1 MKISAVLQHDEEDC
15 GAACM
20 AMIAGY
26 YGLKLPLAKFRNLM
40 CFSNNGTSVYDIV
53 QVAESLNFN
62 AMPLKGNFENLLES
76 IQKKEVHLPCIV
88 LVKSEVFFHFI
99 VVYKV
104 TSKLIYYIDPAE
116 GYCKISHRQ
125 FASVYENV
133 IIELQPNE
141 LFIKQKHSSNTGKII
156 KKCLNQNRKGI
167 IFLFVNSVLITFLG
181 IVASIV
187 VATAMGYLV
196 ESQENSLKS
205 VDILKNVYDI
215 KFIIILCL
223 IFCAKLVV
231 ELIQNVIF
239 SFAASRIEADMLRN
253 FYDKLLITPLDTIKR
268 RKSGE
273 LIARFTDIRKF
284 NNYIIHTLTSGISN
298 IVFLMGFG
306 IVLFVVS
313 PTLLFVLLIVGVSL
327 FIVTSMF
334 HGKIKKRSLDVLNN
348 NAKIVDD
355 IEQSLCGIELIK
367 GLALEEKKKENFFC
381 DLKKYSESLRKFM
394 VMGSSHNSI
403 IEFLSEV
410 GNYIVLCLGTIL
422 CINGKIQ
429 IDHLILFYLVFTYF
443 MSSLSRLV
451 YLQPEIAEIKTIFS
465 RMEDIGEC
473 ENESVGDFKNNIDV
487 ITSIQADNITYGYTP
502 WKKIIENLSFEINEG
517 EKILL
522 TGPNGGGKSTLAHL
536 ISADYQVQTGEIK
549 YNGISEVN
557 RESIK
562 NNITYVNQ
570 EVYLFHDSLYNNLVF
585 GCTNVEYEKMM
596 QVCELTGV
604 REIIESFTEG
614 LAHILSA
621 GGKDLSGGQRQKI
634 ALARALMRDTPV
646 YIFDESSSNMDSDSE
661 EMFINLIN
669 EYLSKKTVIIISHRE
684 KFKNYVDKVYHVEG
698 GKLC

>member
-20 AMIAGY
+20 AMVAGY

-62 AMPLKGNFENLLES
+62 AMPLKGDFENFLEA

-88 LVKSEVFFHFI
+88 LIKSEVFFHFI

-116 GYCKISHRQ
+116 GNCKISHRQ
-125 FASVYENV
+125 FVSVYENV

-141 LFIKQKHSSNTGKII
+141 LFIKQKHNSNTGKII
-156 KKCLNQNRKGI
+156 KKCLDQNRKSI
-167 IFLFVNSVLITFLG
+167 IFLFVISVLITFLG
-181 IVASIV
+181 IAASIV
-187 VATAMGYLV
+187 VATAMGYLI
-196 ESQENSLKS
+196 ESQENSLNS
-205 VDILKNVYDI
+205 VDILKKVYDM

-223 IFCAKLVV
+223 IFCSKLVA
-231 ELIQNVIF
+231 ELIQNFIF
-239 SFAASRIEADMLRN
+239 SFVASRIEADMLQK
-253 FYDKLLITPLDTIKR
+253 FYDKLLATPLDTIKR

-298 IVFLMGFG
+298 IVFLIGFG

-313 PTLLFVLLIVGVSL
+313 PTLLLVLLIVGVSL

-334 HGKIKKRSLDVLNN
+334 HSKIKKRSLNVLNN
-348 NAKIVDD
+348 NAKIVDG

-367 GLALEEKKKENFFC
+367 GLALEEKKQDNFSG
-381 DLKKYSESLRKFM
+381 DLKKYSESLRKIM

-403 IEFLSEV
+403 IEFLSEI
-410 GNYIVLCLGTIL
+410 GKYIVLCLGTVL

-429 IDHLILFYLVFTYF
+429 IAHLILFYMIFTYF

-473 ENESVGDFKNNIDV
+473 EDESVDDFKSNIDI
-487 ITSIQADNITYGYTP
+487 ITSIKADNITYGYVP
-502 WKKIIENLSFEINEG
+502 WKKIINNLSFEIKQG

-522 TGPNGGGKSTLAHL
+522 TGPNGCGKSTLAHL
-536 ISADYQVQTGEIK
+536 ISADYQVQSGDIK
-549 YNGISEVN
+549 YNGISEVK

-570 EVYLFHDSLYNNLVF
+570 EVYLFHDTLYNNLVF
-585 GCTNVEYEKMM
+585 GCKNMEYRKMAK
-596 QVCELTGV
+596 VCELTGV
-604 REIIESFTEG
+604 SEIIESFTEG
-614 LAHILSA
+614 MDHILSA
-621 GGKDLSGGQRQKI
+621 GGRDLSGGQRQKI
-634 ALARALMRDTPV
+634 ALARALLRDTSV
-646 YIFDESSSNMDSDSE
+646 YIFDESSSNMDSESE
-661 EMFINLIN
+661 EMFFNLIN
-669 EYLSKKTVIIISHRE
+669 GYLSDKTVIIISHRE
-684 KFKNYVDKVYHVEG
+684 KFEKFVDKVYRIEG
-698 GKLC
+698 GILC